1 VSFARKTLDSRGVY
15 PREGGDGNDV
25 GSLPMQLQG
34 IRVVDLSRI
43 LSGPFC
49 SMFLADMGAEVIK
62 IESVDEG
69 DPVRQ
74 QGMMRNG
81 VSLYF
86 ASFNRNKK
94 SLTLDLRNPDGM
106 IVLRKLIATADVV
119 LDNFRPG
126 VMERMGLA
134 RAELERIKP
143 GIISCHITGY
153 GLDGPYRDRPSF
165 DFIAQAMSGFMSVN
179 GAEGEPPMRAAPPLT
194 DLIAGA
200 YAAMGVCAALVRR
213 GRTGRG
219 EEVATSLTD
228 SMVANLAFLASHYF
242 ETGEQPLRTGNDH
255 ALVAPY
261 GLFEAADGDVAIA
274 PSNDQVYY
282 KLLAALG
289 LEHLREHPEF
299 LTNRDRFERR
309 TAINAMINNE
319 TRKQPIAHW
328 LDVLNAAGVPCG
340 RVMNLREVF
349 DDPQIRHQQMKLT
362 IDHPRHGP
370 LDVLGFPIKFS
381 DDPCRI
387 HRVPPDLG
395 ADTDELLSELGYDAE
410 AIAQLR
416 ARSAV

>member
-1 VSFARKTLDSRGVY
+1 
-15 PREGGDGNDV
+15 
-25 GSLPMQLQG
+25 MQLEG

-62 IESVDEG
+62 IEGVADG
-69 DPVRQ
+69 DPVRR

-81 VSLYF
+81 FSLYF

-94 SLTLDLRNPDGM
+94 SLTLNLRDPDGM
-106 IVLRKLIATADVV
+106 AVLRRLIATADVV

-126 VMERMGLA
+126 VMEAMGLS
-134 RAELERIKP
+134 RDELERIRP
-143 GIISCHITGY
+143 GIVSCHITGY

-179 GAEGEPPMRAAPPLT
+179 GAEGEAPMRAAPPLS

-213 GRTGRG
+213 ERTGRG

-261 GLFEAADGDVAIA
+261 GLFEASDGDVAIA
-274 PSNDQVYY
+274 PSNDQVYF

-289 LEHLREHPEF
+289 LEHLRDHPEF
-299 LTNRDRFERR
+299 ATNRDRFERR
-309 TAINAMINNE
+309 PAINALINE
-319 TRKQPIAHW
+319 RTRRKPIAHW

-340 RVMNLREVF
+340 RVMGLREVF
-349 DDPQIRHQQMKLT
+349 DDPQIRHQQMRLT
-362 IDHPRHGP
+362 IEHPRYGP
-370 LDVLGFPIKFS
+370 LDVLGFPIKFT

-387 HRVPPDLG
+387 HRGPPDLG
-395 ADTDELLSELGYDAE
+395 ADTDALLAELGYDSE
-410 AIAQLR
+410 TVERFR
-416 ARSAV
+416 ARGIT

>member
-1 VSFARKTLDSRGVY
+1 
-15 PREGGDGNDV
+15 
-25 GSLPMQLQG
+25 MQLQG

-43 LSGPFC
+43 LSGPFA

-62 IESVDEG
+62 IESPGEG

-74 QGMMRNG
+74 QGSMRNDF
-81 VSLYF
+81 SLYF

-94 SLTLDLRNPDGM
+94 SLTLDLRNADGM
-106 IVLRKLIATADVV
+106 AVLHKLLATADVV

-126 VMERMGLA
+126 IMDKMGLA
-134 RAELERIKP
+134 REALERIRP

-179 GAEGEPPMRAAPPLT
+179 GAEGQPPMRAAPPLS

-213 GRTGRG
+213 DRTGRG
-219 EEVATSLTD
+219 EEVAASLTD
-228 SMVANLAFLASHYF
+228 SMVANLAYLAAHFF

-261 GLFEAADGDVAIA
+261 GLFDASDGVVAIA
-274 PSNDQVYY
+274 PSNDQVYF
-282 KLLAALG
+282 KLLSALE
-289 LEHLREHPEF
+289 LDHLRDHPEF
-299 LTNRDRFERR
+299 RTNSDRFERR
-309 TAINAMINNE
+309 SQINALVNAK
-319 TRKQPIAHW
+319 TREHPIEHW
-328 LDVLNAAGVPCG
+328 LSVLNAAGVPCG
-340 RVMNLREVF
+340 RVMNLAEMF
-349 DDPQIRHQQMKLT
+349 EDPQIRHQQMKLT
-362 IDHPRHGP
+362 IEHPKHGK

-387 HRVPPDLG
+387 HRPPPVLG
-395 ADTDELLSELGYDAE
+395 ADTDELLGELGYDEPAV
-410 AIAQLR
+410 AKLR
-416 ARSAV
+416 AAGAV

>member
-1 VSFARKTLDSRGVY
+1 
-15 PREGGDGNDV
+15 
-25 GSLPMQLQG
+25 MQLQG

-43 LSGPFC
+43 VSGPFC

-62 IESVDEG
+62 IEDVEDG
-69 DPVRQ
+69 DPVRK

-81 VSLYF
+81 FSLYF

-94 SLTLDLRNPDGM
+94 SLTLDLRSAEGKT
-106 IVLRKLIATADVV
+106 VLRKLIATADVL

-126 VMERMGLA
+126 VMEKIGLS
-134 RAELERIKP
+134 RAELVRVKP
-143 GIISCHITGY
+143 DIVSCHITGF

-179 GAEGEPPMRAAPPLT
+179 GAEGEAPARAAPPLS
-194 DLIAGA
+194 DLIAGS
-200 YAAMGVCAALVRR
+200 YAAMGICAALVRR
-213 GRTGRG
+213 ERTGRG

-261 GLFEAADGDVAIA
+261 GLFEAADGQVAIA
-274 PSNDQVYY
+274 PSNDEFYY
-282 KLLAALG
+282 KLIDVLG
-289 LEHLREHPEF
+289 LSELRVHPEF
-299 LTNRDRFERR
+299 LTNRHRFERR
-309 TAINAMINNE
+309 AAINALINAE
-319 TRKQPIAHW
+319 IHKQPIAHW

-340 RVMNLREVF
+340 RVMSLQEVF
-349 DDPQIRHQQMKLT
+349 ADPQIRHQRMKIT

-370 LDVLGFPIKFS
+370 LDVLGFPIKFT
-381 DDPCRI
+381 DDPCRV

-395 ADTDELLSELGYDAE
+395 VDTDAILGELGY
-410 AIAQLR
+410 R
-416 ARSAV
+416 ADEIVALHVQRVV